1 MDQCI
6 DQSATIGV
14 EKTHEINDILK
25 TRGRYA
31 AATTN
36 LNPNSKPLTLSIT
49 QTLTILALTSDPNF
63 FCTNNALFATG
74 NKHPENGVSRL
85 RMSLIN
91 CVLNADSGR

>member
-6 DQSATIGV
+6 DQSAAIGV
-14 EKTHEINDILK
+14 EKTHESNDILE

-49 QTLTILALTSDPNF
+49 QTLTILALTSDPSF
-63 FCTNNALFATG
+63 FCRNNAPFATG
-74 NKHPENGVSRL
+74 NKHSKRRVTFKNVTDFL
-85 RMSLIN
+85 RFE
-91 CVLNADSGR
+91 RR